1 MSLYKQ
7 LLAEQQALDQKIA
20 AVRKAESATA
30 LAQIQEQIALYG
42 FTAQEVFPWK
52 HPKPPVPAKF
62 YDPSSGAIWSGRGRT
77 PKWMA
82 GKDREHFAIRQESS
96 DQRPET

>member
-1 MSLYKQ
+1 MSIYKQ

-20 AVRKAESATA
+20 AVRKAEGATA

-52 HPKPPVPAKF
+52 GPKAPAAAKF
-62 YDPSSGAIWSGRGRT
+62 YDPSSGATWSGRGRT
-77 PKWMA
+77 PKWLA
-82 GKDREHFAIRQESS
+82 DKDREQFAIR
-96 DQRPET
+96 